1 MENYQ
6 KQFKQLTK
14 LKTFFQ
20 DQYCSLL
27 GYNFSPYLWLEELCE
42 EMIEDHLSKFLF
54 VKFSCF
60 SFIFPFVSGHHRYF
74 EVASW
79 CSACG
84 HEPHGNNGRYDV

>member
-1 MENYQ
+1 MSFVLFVSNKCTACRVLAEDMENYQ

-54 VKFSCF
+54 VKSSCF
-60 SFIFPFVSGHHRYF
+60 HSFSVYQRLSSIF
-74 EVASW
+74 
-79 CSACG
+79 
-84 HEPHGNNGRYDV
+84 